1 MWGHENM
8 NEYNNNQNNTRTVPA
23 NDLDLQFQV
32 TEPTWQQ
39 VSKGL
44 DNKLSRSKGFTTVK
58 NDKGEDVKVEVRE
71 YLSGILAV
79 YTRDMR
85 LGNLSAQE
93 FEYVAYYVDLAVD
106 LLEEGYASACV
117 IALNKALSRLEI
129 SSSKGGFLRKLFRTA
144 RNENVLTSLE
154 PPKKNPFGGNK

>member
-1 MWGHENM
+1 MEDDKF
-8 NEYNNNQNNTRTVPA
+8 NNLRTVPA

-39 VSKGL
+39 LSEGL
-44 DNKLSRSKGFTTVK
+44 QKKLSRSKGLTTIK
-58 NDKGEDVKVEVRE
+58 NDNGQDVQVEIRE

-85 LGNLSAQE
+85 LGNLSTQE
-93 FEYVAYYVDLAVD
+93 FEYVSYYVDLAVD
-106 LLEEGYASACV
+106 LLEEGFPSACV
-117 IALNKALSRLEI
+117 VALNKALSRLEI
-129 SSSKGGFLRKLFRTA
+129 SSSKGGFLRKLFRTS
-144 RNENVLTSLE
+144 RNENVLTSME